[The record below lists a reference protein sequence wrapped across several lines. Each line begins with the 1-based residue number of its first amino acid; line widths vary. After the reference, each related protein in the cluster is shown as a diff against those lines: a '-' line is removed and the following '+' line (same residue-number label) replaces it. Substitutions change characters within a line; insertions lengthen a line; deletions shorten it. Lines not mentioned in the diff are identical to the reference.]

1 MILKCCGSGSSGNS
15 YALITDSGEILLIE
29 CGLPWYKKNGDCIER
44 MIDFKPSKVVGCL
57 VSHGHHDHLGTIQNP
72 FDFIRLLENGIQIYT
87 NDKLVY
93 ETEIKYGEKLIG
105 KPERFPFFLGEYR
118 IVPFYVPH
126 DGCPNFAYLISHPE
140 SGYILYATDMSRIA
154 KVGSEY
160 RMKKENGKPVDWSFK
175 NLRLSHM
182 VLECNYDFSDF
193 ADIDEF
199 KKSHVGFGH
208 HSLQACKRFVEQ
220 NKTPDLRTVTLVHLS
235 RDADEEN
242 ILRQVKEVAGSR
254 VEVNVAVPRLCL
266 ELKKL
271 PF

>member
-1 MILKCCGSGSSGNS
+1 MNTVSDHSKS
-15 YALITDSGEILLIE
+15 YKWLM
-29 CGLPWYKKNGDCIER
+29 K
-44 MIDFKPSKVVGCL
+44 
-57 VSHGHHDHLGTIQNP
+57 
-72 FDFIRLLENGIQIYT
+72 NGIQIYT
-87 NDKLVY
+87 ND
-93 ETEIKYGEKLIG
+93 ETAEHFEIVTGEKMIG
-105 KPERFPFFLGEYR
+105 VPERIPFKAGNFTL
-118 IVPFYVPH
+118 VPFYVPH
-126 DGCPNFAYLISHPE
+126 DGCANFSWLISHPE
-140 SGYILYATDMSRIA
+140 SGYILYSTDMSRIA
-154 KVGSEY
+154 QVDSEY

-235 RDADEEN
+235 RDTDEEN
-242 ILRQVKEVAGSR
+242 ILRQVREVAGSR
-254 VEVNVAVPRLCL
+254 VEVNVAVPGLEV
-266 ELKKL
+266 ELKKF